1 MFFQKPEDVFEGNEC
16 GLLMGM
22 AQGVDGN
29 EDSPAEGEKS
39 WKRKKRLNSASRLEV
54 GNGKGKKPTSLFGK
68 GNAGLLKWGSV
79 GDTGNLG
86 RTWIWRESAAEKRRE
101 NFRGAA
107 AGRNFGGGQRCRPM
121 NVGSMEMGKS
131 AFPPASKACI
141 PFACI
146 KGKAAAIRRENNG
159 TGTRNYR
166 LRGAFPGAEDRR

>member
-1 MFFQKPEDVFEGNEC
+1 
-16 GLLMGM
+16 MGM

-29 EDSPAEGEKS
+29 EDSPAEGERS
-39 WKRKKRLNSASRLEV
+39 WKRKKRLISASRLEV
-54 GNGKGKKPTSLFGK
+54 RKRQRKKAYVSLWKRERRLFK
-68 GNAGLLKWGSV
+68 MGSV

-131 AFPPASKACI
+131 AFPPASKACN

>member
-1 MFFQKPEDVFEGNEC
+1 
-16 GLLMGM
+16 MGM

-54 GNGKGKKPTSLFGK
+54 RKRQRKKAYVSLWKRERRPFKMGKRRGYGQFGPHMDL
-68 GNAGLLKWGSV
+68 AGIS
-79 GDTGNLG
+79 
-86 RTWIWRESAAEKRRE
+86 AEKRRE